1 VHDSEQRRAV
11 QVYAAA
17 LIDFERTRM
26 TNRPLI
32 SILALAAATALSGCQ
47 SSQTNTTAQPA
58 ATTPQAQAPAIV
70 QPGAPGQASSV
81 VSSVPAFHDN
91 NYTDADVKFMQ
102 GMIHHHNQALLMAA
116 MIPSHTETPELIAM
130 GKKITISQT
139 GEIQAMK
146 EWLTARHQDVPMI
159 MPDGAAMMGKMDM
172 AAMPGMLTAE
182 QMKALDAARG
192 AKFDELFLTG
202 MIQHHKGALTMVADL
217 RAAGGAHETN
227 IGDFCNQVDNDQ
239 RAEIVRMYGLLGR
252 PVEKS

>member
-1 VHDSEQRRAV
+1 MLRLS
-11 QVYAAA
+11 
-17 LIDFERTRM
+17 RM
-26 TNRPLI
+26 TKRLAI
-32 SILALAAATALSGCQ
+32 SSLALAAAVGMSACHGASDQ
-47 SSQTNTTAQPA
+47 SA
-58 ATTPQAQAPAIV
+58 APSASAPKPQAQAPAIV

-116 MIPSHTETPELIAM
+116 MIPSHTQTPELIAM

-146 EWLTARHQDVPMI
+146 EWLTARKQDVPMI
-159 MPDGAAMMGKMDM
+159 HADGSAMMGTMDM
-172 AAMPGMLTAE
+172 AAMPGMLTPE

-217 RAAGGAHETN
+217 RSAGGARETN

-239 RAEIVRMYGLLGR
+239 RMEITRMYGLLGR